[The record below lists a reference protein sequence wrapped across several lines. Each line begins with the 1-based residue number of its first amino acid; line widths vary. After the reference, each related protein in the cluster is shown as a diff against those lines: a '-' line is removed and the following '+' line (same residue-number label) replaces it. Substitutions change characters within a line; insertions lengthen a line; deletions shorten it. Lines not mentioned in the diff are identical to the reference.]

1 MARLIG
7 ICCKYGSF
15 AIESAQAQKHEI
27 VKIEDLQA
35 ARRRFSDSRL
45 KDLGDEYQ
53 ENYPQIQLILARF
66 YGLGLEYTI
75 LGLTAFIQ
83 KLLVDDEVKQYCSS
97 WIYKFTTPEQFAE
110 LMYNIGF
117 FGIKKD
123 SVVLFRSLGAKS
135 PTPPPIL
142 YTTHL
147 VVHPSYTD
155 ALNLQG
161 IVIDKLDDSIF
172 LQKGGLLTE
181 LPDAINLSTYYERLN
196 DLIDNLK
203 SLPSGTSHA
212 SHYEEIVGDIVKL
225 CFFRTL
231 TNVEPKVRD
240 EEGRVIRD
248 WIVSNHASH
257 YEEIVGDIVT
267 HVTQKP
273 KKVSETAIPSEIAA
287 KP

>member
-142 YTTHL
+142 
-147 VVHPSYTD
+147 
-155 ALNLQG
+155 
-161 IVIDKLDDSIF
+161 
-172 LQKGGLLTE
+172 
-181 LPDAINLSTYYERLN
+181 
-196 DLIDNLK
+196 
-203 SLPSGTSHA
+203 
-212 SHYEEIVGDIVKL
+212 
-225 CFFRTL
+225 
-231 TNVEPKVRD
+231 
-240 EEGRVIRD
+240 
-248 WIVSNHASH
+248 
-257 YEEIVGDIVT
+257 
-267 HVTQKP
+267 
-273 KKVSETAIPSEIAA
+273 
-287 KP
+287 